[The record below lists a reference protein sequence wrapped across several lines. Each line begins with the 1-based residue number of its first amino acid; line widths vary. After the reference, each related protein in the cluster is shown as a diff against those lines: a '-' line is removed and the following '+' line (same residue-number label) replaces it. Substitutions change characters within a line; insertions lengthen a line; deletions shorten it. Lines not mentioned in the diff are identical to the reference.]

1 MKRIS
6 FTLLGVIIFLLLKT
20 SVTNCQVN
28 KKILAGS
35 WLGNLET
42 GAINLRLVFNLIL
55 NDEDFLIAT
64 LDSPDQGAKNIPLG
78 KVSVRNDSL
87 IIEAPLLKGLYHGI
101 IVNDILING
110 IWEQNGMSFNVIL
123 KKLLSKFVL
132 NRPQEPHPPYPY
144 RVEEVTIPNKKFNI
158 FLSGTLTI
166 PEGNGPF
173 PGVVLISGSG
183 AQNRDEAIMGHKPFL
198 VIADRLTRNGIAV
211 LRYDDRGVGKSQGI
225 NAEATTADL
234 ATDADAAFQFMK
246 THKEI
251 NPSAIGLIG
260 HSEGAL
266 IAAIVAASNND
277 VSFII
282 SMAGPGVK
290 GEEILFR
297 QQSDI
302 SRLSGVKEEDI
313 KTSAAINRK
322 LFDII
327 KKEKDDLKAEE
338 KVMNYYNKILS
349 KQKISLQEREK
360 LISQLQSSF
369 NASTYPWLR
378 YFLIT
383 DPSDY
388 WKKVKC
394 PVLALNGEKD
404 TQVAADINLPAIEK
418 AVKSGGNN
426 NIKTVKLPGL
436 NHLFQHCSTGLP
448 SEYAQIEET
457 ISPEVL
463 ELICEWIK
471 SHPFSLQALHTEE

>member
-1 MKRIS
+1 MKKIS
-6 FTLLGVIIFLLLKT
+6 IPLLSLIIFLLLKP
-20 SVTNCQVN
+20 SFACCQID
-28 KKILAGS
+28 KKMLAGS
-35 WLGNLET
+35 WIGNLET
-42 GAINLRLVFNLIL
+42 GAINLRLVFNLTL
-55 NDEDFLIAT
+55 NDMDSLTAT

-87 IIEAPLLKGLYHGI
+87 EIEAPLLKGLYHGI
-101 IVNDILING
+101 IVNDTLING
-110 IWEQNGMSFNVIL
+110 TWEQSGMSFNVNL

-173 PGVVLISGSG
+173 PGVVLITGSG

-211 LRYDDRGVGKSQGI
+211 LRYDDRGVGKSQGT

-234 ATDADAAFQFMK
+234 ATDAEAAFQFLK
-246 THKEI
+246 SHKDI
-251 NPSAIGLIG
+251 NPSAVGLLG

-277 VSFII
+277 VAFIV

-297 QQSDI
+297 QQADI
-302 SRLSGVKEEDI
+302 SRLSGIKEEDI

-327 KKEKDDLKAEE
+327 TKEKDDLKAEE
-338 KVMNYYNKILS
+338 KVMNYYSKILS
-349 KQKISLQEREK
+349 KQKISPQEREK
-360 LISQLQSSF
+360 LMSQLQSSF
-369 NASTYPWLR
+369 NASAYPWLR
-378 YFLIT
+378 FFLTT
-383 DPSDY
+383 DPSVY

-418 AVKSGGNN
+418 AVKAGGNN
-426 NIKTVKLPGL
+426 KIKTVKLPEL

-448 SEYAQIEET
+448 SEYGQIEET

-463 ELICEWIK
+463 EIICEWIK
-471 SHPFSLQALHTEE
+471 SHQFSL